1 MNVMYLKIKTIDGY
15 KVRLLV
21 DFDACTRKT
30 IMCAELVP
38 NNQKRHDPVFTVLV
52 DDTGIPL
59 TEFLSNEYRLVL
71 PYVKNLEDQ
80 ARAYFEERSEELVQ
94 GKSVDL
100 GGRRIIKN
108 KRK

>member
-1 MNVMYLKIKTIDGY
+1 MFCETVNQRKEPKMNVMYLKIKTIDGY

-80 ARAYFEERSEELVQ
+80 ARAYFEEGE
-94 GKSVDL
+94 D
-100 GGRRIIKN
+100 N
-108 KRK
+108 A